1 MGQLQGLGL
10 IALGGALGA
19 MARHLVVLALS
30 GVTRAG
36 LPWGVLV
43 ANVSGCFVAGLV
55 FVLVSERPGIDP
67 LWRLLLAVGFL
78 GAFTTFSAF
87 SVDTLV
93 LMQDGQLARAALNVL
108 ANVALCLLACGL
120 GMSLARQL

>member
-1 MGQLQGLGL
+1 MGQLQALGL
-10 IALGGALGA
+10 IAFGGALGA
-19 MARHLVVLALS
+19 VARHLVVLACA
-30 GVTRAG
+30 GMGRAG

-55 FVLVSERPGIDP
+55 FVLTSERPGVDP

-93 LMQDGQLARAALNVL
+93 LMQGGQVARAALNVL
-108 ANVALCLLACGL
+108 TNVVLCLLACGL
-120 GMSLARQL
+120 GMALARQF

>member
-1 MGQLQGLGL
+1 MGHLQGLGL
-10 IALGGALGA
+10 IALGGAVGA
-19 MARHLVVLALS
+19 IARHLVVLAFA
-30 GVTRAG
+30 GITRAG

-55 FVLVSERPGIDP
+55 FVLTSERPGVDP

-93 LMQDGQLARAALNVL
+93 LMQGGQLARAALNVL
-108 ANVALCLLACGL
+108 SNVALCLLACGL
-120 GMSLARQL
+120 GMALARQF